1 MAFLAES
8 SQCLRSHTYA
18 FGVLKLNR
26 HHTYCFQV
34 LAQMAVTGLEWCDF
48 FVWYQHDSHCEV
60 IFFNADIWHAV
71 KNKVDNFFFD
81 NFL

>member
-1 MAFLAES
+1 MFS
-8 SQCLRSHTYA
+8 SRQCLRSGTYA

-48 FVWYQHDSHCEV
+48 FVWYQNDSHCEV
-60 IFFNADIWHAV
+60 ILFNADMACSE
-71 KNKVDNFFFD
+71 KQVDNFFFD